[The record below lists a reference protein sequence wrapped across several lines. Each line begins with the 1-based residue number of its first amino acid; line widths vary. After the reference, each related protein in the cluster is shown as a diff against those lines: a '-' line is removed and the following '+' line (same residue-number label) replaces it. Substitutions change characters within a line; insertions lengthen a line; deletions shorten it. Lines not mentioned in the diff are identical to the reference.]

1 MKGRSRPLL
10 TKRVMQKDKPAPG
23 STVARSGRRLLR
35 AALGATLLV
44 GCAAGTP
51 PVNLGGFSPAFKQG
65 YTDGC
70 ESAGALSQ
78 RRDEARYKSEPDYMQ
93 GWDDGYSICAKRK

>member
-1 MKGRSRPLL
+1 
-10 TKRVMQKDKPAPG
+10 
-23 STVARSGRRLLR
+23 LLR
-35 AALGATLLV
+35 AALGTTLLV

-65 YTDGC
+65 YTDGY

-78 RRDEARYKSEPDYMQ
+78 RRDEARY
-93 GWDDGYSICAKRK
+93 